1 MTGTDTGA
9 GKTYVSALV
18 IQALRAEGVD
28 AVGYKPICCGGRED
42 AYTLLSAS
50 GDDRLELDEV
60 NPCYLR
66 TAAAPYVAA
75 MFENAELE
83 LEPLIQAY
91 HQLAAKHEVVVVE
104 GVWVAGRCPF

>member
-1 MTGTDTGA
+1 MLTPC
-9 GKTYVSALV
+9 Y
-18 IQALRAEGVD
+18 
-28 AVGYKPICCGGRED
+28 
-42 AYTLLSAS
+42 LLQMR
-50 GDDRLELDEV
+50 RLELDEV

-104 GVWVAGRCPF
+104 GVGAGRCLF